1 MRLGKQMIVSAVAC
15 AMLAGPWMRPRA
27 SVLAQP
33 VPAANPANL
42 SPDEKEAN
50 QALAE
55 RIAQAAQMLLNSSSM
70 SDPVLRQAASMF
82 EAANRLAPQEPR
94 FLRLLTECYLQIGG
108 DEGRAGALS
117 SLTRYRQLAPA
128 DFGAQIQIIDLYYSQ
143 QETADARKKYVDDL
157 LQAPSLDPQVR
168 SHVAVLGARLG
179 VERAS
184 TAEARLYTQAAL
196 KYMPLSPDALGLQW
210 QLLGDDATDTQR
222 VAVLVQMLLSNP
234 AQPWVM
240 NELASELADAG
251 AVDASMVWYQNL
263 LTLYSRLGV
272 APPLDQFGG
281 YATELV
287 ISDQLAA
294 ASNGAQQLLSRD
306 PSDVSAAF
314 VLLIAEKRGGNAEK
328 ITAAADKTR
337 TALLLRLDRISAELN
352 GRQPTTLPSAPAA
365 AALTPA
371 PDAGAA
377 GALPPPALGADAA
390 AVTAPKVDIDSDIKK
405 LVDQKDTNVAAAY
418 GSVLGDLAWL
428 EIYFNRK
435 PADAQQYLTALRQI
449 VPADNAVLTRLDG
462 WGFLVD
468 DKKPEAAQKL
478 SAVADRDPFAALGM
492 LLMSTEPPAQQTLAA
507 RKLLNDNASGL
518 IGAILIEALRDK
530 VGLMPAGPEA
540 AGMRNELAKIPVE
553 WLDLLDIGK
562 ASNFYVL
569 KGQVNKVAN
578 AFGDPILATITIQN
592 KSSYPLTIGDNG
604 VIHPNLWIDAQ
615 LRGLM
620 QDYVAGV
627 AIERISQRRVLQP
640 KEIINLLVRLD
651 QGALSQ
657 KLASN
662 PIISI
667 PIFFNVQ
674 TNPMT
679 QANGVV
685 PGPCGYR
692 SVFPAAERAATKM
705 DAQTIQGLMAQMQ
718 NASGGTK
725 VRLLDHLAALSRLMQ
740 QQQQNPQLQG
750 MARQLSE
757 FARNSIGDRVSGV
770 RAEALF
776 VSAMLADETVRGGLI
791 RQMLSDNDLTAR
803 TMGLIAVGF
812 SVDPDKRKG
821 FLEPVQA
828 GDSDPLLQRMAGAMI
843 EVAAIAPTTQSST
856 QPSTAPSANDV
867 IGAVGVPD
875 FAAPSGNK

>member
-15 AMLAGPWMRPRA
+15 AMLAGPWMRPAA

-33 VPAANPANL
+33 APAAKPADL

-55 RIAQAAQMLLNSSSM
+55 RISQAAQMLLNSSSM
-70 SDPVLRQAASMF
+70 SGPLLRQAAAMF

-94 FLRLLTECYLQIGG
+94 FLRLLTECYLQLGG

-117 SLTRYRQLAPA
+117 SLTRYRKLAPA

-157 LQAPSLDPQVR
+157 LQAPTLDPQVR

-240 NELASELADAG
+240 HELASELADAG
-251 AVDASMVWYQNL
+251 AVDASMAWYQNL
-263 LTLYSRLGV
+263 LTLYGRLGV
-272 APPLDQFGG
+272 APPPEQFGA

-294 ASNGAQQLLSRD
+294 ASNGAQELLARD

-328 ITAAADKTR
+328 ITAAADKTK

-352 GRQPTTLPSAPAA
+352 GRQPTTVPSAQAPAA
-365 AALTPA
+365 AGAA
-371 PDAGAA
+371 PDAAA
-377 GALPPPALGADAA
+377 PGALPPPALGAEAL

-405 LVDQKDTNVAAAY
+405 LVDQKDTNIAAAY

-435 PADAQQYLTALRQI
+435 PADAQPYLAALRQI
-449 VPADNAVLTRLDG
+449 VPADNAVLARLDG
-462 WGFLVD
+462 WAFFLE

-478 SAVADRDPFAALGM
+478 SAVADRDPFAGLGM

-507 RKLLNDNASGL
+507 KKLLNDNASGL
-518 IGAILIEALRDK
+518 IGAILIEALRDR

-540 AGMRNELAKIPVE
+540 AAMRGELAKIPPD
-553 WLDLLDIGK
+553 WLDLLDMGK
-562 ASNFYVL
+562 ASNF
-569 KGQVNKVAN
+569 
-578 AFGDPILATITIQN
+578 
-592 KSSYPLTIGDNG
+592 
-604 VIHPNLWIDAQ
+604 
-615 LRGLM
+615 
-620 QDYVAGV
+620 
-627 AIERISQRRVLQP
+627 
-640 KEIINLLVRLD
+640 
-651 QGALSQ
+651 
-657 KLASN
+657 
-662 PIISI
+662 
-667 PIFFNVQ
+667 
-674 TNPMT
+674 
-679 QANGVV
+679 
-685 PGPCGYR
+685 
-692 SVFPAAERAATKM
+692 
-705 DAQTIQGLMAQMQ
+705 
-718 NASGGTK
+718 
-725 VRLLDHLAALSRLMQ
+725 
-740 QQQQNPQLQG
+740 
-750 MARQLSE
+750 
-757 FARNSIGDRVSGV
+757 
-770 RAEALF
+770 
-776 VSAMLADETVRGGLI
+776 
-791 RQMLSDNDLTAR
+791 
-803 TMGLIAVGF
+803 
-812 SVDPDKRKG
+812 
-821 FLEPVQA
+821 
-828 GDSDPLLQRMAGAMI
+828 
-843 EVAAIAPTTQSST
+843 
-856 QPSTAPSANDV
+856 
-867 IGAVGVPD
+867 
-875 FAAPSGNK
+875 